1 MGAQVSSEEDQG
13 LLFIA
18 QKLPAAA
25 KPLDWDDLEGSA
37 IEHALANTLKN
48 VAMLKNNVGQTTM
61 LQKIKPS
68 STKKAKCRGTHRW
81 NVSWAVAID
90 SACSSSSSGNFQHL
104 LNNDMFLALHPSVQQ
119 QSALWRDCDSRFCHD
134 SRGFSDDATEAQ
146 SA

>member
-61 LQKIKPS
+61 L
-68 STKKAKCRGTHRW
+68 
-81 NVSWAVAID
+81 
-90 SACSSSSSGNFQHL
+90 
-104 LNNDMFLALHPSVQQ
+104 
-119 QSALWRDCDSRFCHD
+119 
-134 SRGFSDDATEAQ
+134 
-146 SA
+146 